1 MDAWMRKAQRVVD
14 VFAAGWRDPRPN
26 AWDDVLADD
35 LRLAQPL
42 LRTRTGKQALAE
54 EYARLFALVPDLRGT
69 VDSWEA
75 DPDTQTVT
83 IRLRLSGTLGR
94 GALEIPVTDNLRL
107 DSDGRIAYR
116 HAEFEV
122 LPAVLRLLREP
133 RAWRRWWRSGVGPL
147 LDRRA
152 LLPGDPEHVTTP
164 PLLRHLSRA
173 RLILAAATGLAP
185 RLPARL
191 LGLDAPRSRALRS
204 AALALGTLTSTG
216 AQRRRWQALALST
229 DLTDVA
235 TARGRV
241 RVLAAAF
248 ALADVVALGLDE
260 TS

>member
-94 GALEIPVTDNLRL
+94 GAL
-107 DSDGRIAYR
+107 
-116 HAEFEV
+116 
-122 LPAVLRLLREP
+122 LREP

-147 LDRRA
+147 LNRRA